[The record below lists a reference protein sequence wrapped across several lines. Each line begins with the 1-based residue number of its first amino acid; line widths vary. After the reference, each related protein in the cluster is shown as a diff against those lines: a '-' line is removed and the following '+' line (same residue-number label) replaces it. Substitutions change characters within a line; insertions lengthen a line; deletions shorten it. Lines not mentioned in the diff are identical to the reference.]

1 VFRVSKRTSIKLFE
15 NLSCIEDKKLHII
28 AFDVPFPPNYG
39 GIADVYYKL
48 KSLHAAGV
56 EIIYHCYYY
65 KGHNPPTEELKKYC
79 SQLHYYE
86 RKRSLFSLVFSR
98 LPYVVASRRDPVLLT
113 RVLSDPAPIL
123 IDGMQCAYWMS
134 RADFR
139 SQKVVFRANNIE
151 HDYYDGLAMWERSW
165 LKKIYLK
172 REARKLRD
180 YENILKGADVILSVA
195 KMDIPHFQEY
205 SKTVHLPPF
214 FNDTAESHFAASN
227 EGEERFVLFQGNLSV
242 KENEHA
248 AVHIAQN
255 VASRSKQKFV
265 IAGLNPSSYLKGVLV
280 EQSNVELV
288 DSPSH
293 EIMNGLIRD
302 AHINLLMTFQQ
313 TGVKLKVLHA
323 FQSGKHI
330 VINSKMDDAGIFG
343 AMCEVL
349 DDSEKIARRIDELI
363 EVPFTSEMKKN
374 RDVNFNAI
382 YSNEKNADKIKA
394 LI

>member
-1 VFRVSKRTSIKLFE
+1 ME
-15 NLSCIEDKKLHII
+15 NKKLHII

-48 KSLHAAGV
+48 KSLHAAGA

-79 SQLHYYE
+79 AELHYYE
-86 RKRSLFSLVFSR
+86 RKKSLFSLVFSK
-98 LPYVVASRRDPVLLT
+98 LPYVVASRKDATLLIK
-113 RVLSDPAPIL
+113 VLSNPAPIL

-134 RADFR
+134 HEDFR
-139 SQKVVFRANNIE
+139 SQKIIFRANNVE

-172 REARKLRD
+172 REARKLRN
-180 YENILKGADVILSVA
+180 YENVLKGADVILSVA
-195 KMDIPHFQEY
+195 KMDIPHFEQY
-205 SKTVHLPPF
+205 TDTIHLPPF
-214 FNDTAESHFAASN
+214 FNDTAESHFAESTDDLD
-227 EGEERFVLFQGNLSV
+227 EKFILFQGNLSV

-248 AVHIAQN
+248 AVHITQN
-255 VASRSKQKFV
+255 IADRSNKIFV
-265 IAGLNPSSYLKGVLV
+265 IAGLNPSAYLKGII
-280 EQSNVELV
+280 QTQPNVKLI

-293 EIMNGLIRD
+293 EVMNKLIKD
-302 AHINLLMTFQQ
+302 ALINLLMTFQQ

-330 VINSKMDDAGIFG
+330 IINSKMDDDGIFG
-343 AMCEVL
+343 AMCEVI
-349 DDSEKIARRIDELI
+349 DDSEKIARRIDELMDI
-363 EVPFTSEMKKN
+363 PFTIDMKTA
-374 RDVNFNAI
+374 RDLKFNAI
-382 YSNEKNADKIKA
+382 YSNEKNAKKILE